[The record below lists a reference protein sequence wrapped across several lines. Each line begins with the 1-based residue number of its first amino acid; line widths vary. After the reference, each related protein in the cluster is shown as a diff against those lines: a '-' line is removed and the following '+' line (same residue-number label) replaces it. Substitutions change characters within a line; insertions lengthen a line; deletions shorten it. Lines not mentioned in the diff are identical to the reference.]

1 MLIDGFARSMARSTH
16 DNGTALAQSRRY
28 GALHRRPRRAAAAVG
43 QGGQVTA
50 ALIPLG
56 AKPAAVGSPGTG
68 CGIWWGTDNQPQQC
82 TGGRAGAHP

>member
-1 MLIDGFARSMARSTH
+1 MHDGMARTAGAQTH
-16 DNGTALAQSRRY
+16 DNGATLARSRRY
-28 GALHRRPRRAAAAVG
+28 GALHRRPCRATAAVG

-68 CGIWWGTDNQPQQC
+68 CGIWWGSEPDAIRTAR
-82 TGGRAGAHP
+82 GAGVAP